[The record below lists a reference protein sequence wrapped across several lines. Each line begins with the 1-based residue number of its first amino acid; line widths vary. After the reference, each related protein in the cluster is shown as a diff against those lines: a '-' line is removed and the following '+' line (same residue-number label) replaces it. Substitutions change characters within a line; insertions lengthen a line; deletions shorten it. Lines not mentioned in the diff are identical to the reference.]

1 MLVDISNHFQ
11 ISPTTFP
18 KDIDTSNK
26 AGKRTAL
33 TGARGAL
40 VSSLSRP
47 WALWKWVS
55 TNDVQKGKWITK
67 LNHLQT
73 QESGKLLFGQFLRKN
88 FGLHSRQQ
96 TPCGSAGPLNA
107 TKQEGTA
114 RTHTAR
120 VIALTDTSES
130 RRSERCESLRTPQR
144 RRSFGGRLVPIIGET
159 YSTFI
164 TNRERSLY
172 KIEGRQPLTALLL
185 PVRYKCMTPF
195 MLIQQGHCL
204 SLYIQQKKDK

>member
-1 MLVDISNHFQ
+1 MVSL
-11 ISPTTFP
+11 

-33 TGARGAL
+33 TGAGGAL

-47 WALWKWVS
+47 WALWNGVS
-55 TNDVQKGKWITK
+55 TDDVQKGKWITK

-73 QESGKLLFGQFLRKN
+73 QESGKLLFGQFLHRN

-96 TPCGSAGPLNA
+96 APCGSAGPLNA

-120 VIALTDTSES
+120 VIALTDTAES
-130 RRSERCESLRTPQR
+130 RRPERCESLRTPQR

-172 KIEGRQPLTALLL
+172 KIEGRQTPDSVIATCAIQMHDTIHVDPTRPLSIAL
-185 PVRYKCMTPF
+185 
-195 MLIQQGHCL
+195 HAAN
-204 SLYIQQKKDK
+204 KKEMDT